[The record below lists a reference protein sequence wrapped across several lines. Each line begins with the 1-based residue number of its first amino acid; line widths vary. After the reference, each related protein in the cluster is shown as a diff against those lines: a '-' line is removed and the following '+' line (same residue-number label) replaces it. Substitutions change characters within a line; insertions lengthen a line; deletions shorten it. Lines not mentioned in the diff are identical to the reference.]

1 MTIAVNNLRN
11 RQAQLE
17 AMVSHWYAYRNVG
30 IRTGAW
36 PRSRDQVRARTW
48 RLIRLLRRVSTL
60 PVDV

>member
-1 MTIAVNNLRN
+1 MTIAIHNLRN

-17 AMVSHWYAYRNVG
+17 ALVATWYAARNVG
-30 IRTGAW
+30 CASSW
-36 PRSRDQVRARTW
+36 PRSQDLVRARAR